1 MDQQQ
6 LQSIVQELQLVRGQ
20 IQSLTS
26 QFNEI
31 SLTIEALKEQS
42 PDRAVYRAL
51 GGVLLEV
58 DDREALAE
66 DLESSKDTIET
77 HIQTLNEKESELR
90 SQYTDA
96 VDSLE

>member
-6 LQSIVQELQLVRGQ
+6 LQSIVQELQLLRGQ

-31 SLTIEALKEQS
+31 SLTIEALKDQLPE
-42 PDRAVYRAL
+42 RAVYRAL

-58 DDREALAE
+58 DDRASLSN
-66 DLESSKDTIET
+66 DLESSKETIEA
-77 HIQTLNEKESELR
+77 HLQSLSARESELIA
-90 SQYTDA
+90 QYNEA
-96 VDSLE
+96 SESPE

>member
-31 SLTIEALKEQS
+31 SLTIGALKEQS

-58 DDREALAE
+58 DDREVLAE

>member
-6 LQSIVQELQLVRGQ
+6 LQSIVQELQLVRGR

-58 DDREALAE
+58 DDREVLAE